1 MKLLVVAATRFEIS
15 PSIPLLEAKGIPYLI
30 TGVGMTATAY
40 ALGKAFVSNHRYTA
54 ILNVGVAGSFD
65 KEIPLG
71 TVVSVCKDTFYEL
84 GAENGS
90 DFISIDELGF
100 GSGTYYPKAPHF
112 SVELPIYSAITVNRV
127 HGHEESIK
135 RFCSKYSDVK
145 LESME
150 GAAVFYACAQQDIP
164 SMQVRSISNYVE
176 RRNKSSW
183 KMDLAITNL
192 NNWLQNF
199 VSANY

>member
-30 TGVGMTATAY
+30 TGVGMTATAF
-40 ALGKAFVSNHRYTA
+40 ALGKAFVSNHPYTA

-71 TVVSVCKDTFYEL
+71 RVVSVHKDTIYEL
-84 GAENGS
+84 GAQDGS

-100 GSGTYYPKAPHF
+100 GPGTFYPKGPDLL
-112 SVELPIYSAITVNRV
+112 VDLPSYSAITVNRV
-127 HGHEESIK
+127 HGHEESIE
-135 RFCSKYSDVK
+135 RFRSKFPDVV

-150 GAAVFYACAQQDIP
+150 GAAVFYACAQQDIA
-164 SMQVRSISNYVE
+164 SMQVRAISNYVE

-192 NNWLQNF
+192 NNWLQKF
-199 VSANY
+199 VSENY